1 MAMKLRVPPVWA
13 FLLLIGLFVFL
24 ICALLFDG
32 DWGERI
38 LWSAIVAAPP
48 FTAGAIWGF
57 VVFLGQRG
65 RGKALFTSLKKGHDA
80 QIAAAAPGQARETL
94 KEQQERW
101 QKNLDR
107 LRQACVDVY
116 EHPFYVLIGEP
127 GSGKTT
133 TLRECGLP
141 FPPDGRLK
149 GLGGT
154 RDCDWFFFKGATVLD
169 TAGRWTISDSLRG
182 ESGWPEFLKQ
192 LRRARPQCPV
202 NGIIIVV
209 PSDRLLEDAPDR
221 IAEKATIIR
230 TKLSELQSE
239 LGLQVPAHLL
249 ITKADKI
256 PGFVQFFSF
265 LEDDERQQLVGWAP
279 QGDPYEAFD
288 PSAFSSIF
296 DDFVEK
302 LSVAENRA
310 LLHHFDHEGAAR
322 TITRFPEEIR
332 KIQRALQTYVETIF
346 TSYDVEDGS
355 IFRGFFFSSATQEAS
370 ALEAIFGARKAKPVA
385 YFVRDFYQ
393 HRVFPE
399 RGLAR
404 PSTRRERHNEKM
416 KATVLA
422 VSSVALSVVGG
433 LLLLFAASNLDGLR
447 KFTSSLKPEDL
458 AGAGKL
464 GWDKVKGT
472 RDAWLE
478 AKASYES
485 FRKDLQ
491 QKKNA
496 LIRGLDLGE
505 IGAQWDA
512 AARTGVF
519 HRWPQS
525 VLEALEKD
533 HQSGVEKLKSP
544 AALAPA
550 DAPPAQ
556 LLEAAAVSIQ
566 RLAASRVGAQRLL
579 ELSSG
584 SLQKRLAGDPG
595 APPPADA
602 KAQQQDKERR
612 EKIAKNYWLSLQ
624 ALAREDASVTETERD
639 PSAVRFA
646 AELAGARLIEED
658 PKNLQ
663 TFLDHAPWRADAE
676 KRLADWTPTEIID
689 LWKGVVAVAYDK
701 NRWTGR
707 TWAQLADAFHTSV
720 ASLEKATLL
729 EVDGSRAFSDADR
742 AKIQMECA
750 KALRDGIRVAADEV
764 RVRGDAKPSG
774 GTQRKSLAADIQ
786 AVLLWAP
793 EPDADFVWCDQ
804 LWRDAYRNELNAEQE
819 KSPMWVIVQGAIESL
834 GSLPIPDAAKKSP
847 EPPFLL
853 WALEGLEQ
861 FLTDAKVQ
869 HWDNRRW
876 NGELD
881 LLNGES
887 PKRTQPSAFKRS
899 IERMARGVEAL
910 ESLLPKLQDKD
921 LLFAKATR
929 LLRAYERQSGLF
941 LHYWFLRRGET
952 LSEGTSPRELDEF
965 VQDAFSKK
973 AMGGIALVAIDR
985 RVSDHLSELDKKR
998 PRSGDSTEQ
1007 LTWDTYLTEC
1017 IKNDRFPLLLLASD
1031 GWDGAWN
1038 QVLKYVDD
1046 SKANDLRD
1054 LKSNRDRIQ
1063 GDVHRYVTTVLDK
1076 YRELLAKGLNFRVEE
1091 APPWPEVKSSADAVK
1106 LLETQRAAFKARLVN
1121 LQQSI
1126 ARAVDGPKA
1135 TLAALSDRMR
1145 GHQWLF
1151 PAGHGFNFAQPLVDR
1166 EITPEEME
1174 KYQTQLVKAFEHAL
1188 EKARTGNGGK
1198 GDFTG
1203 TWGEDLAGDLE
1214 WAKADLES
1222 LRVHCDQGIVGSDR
1236 AATKARVESSAQDLR
1251 GKIKEV
1257 IERRPIVTT
1266 SKHILTVEDLV
1277 LISERLKTLGEWSE
1291 LYRQNKQVLAAV
1303 AIKNPKGTSK
1313 PAAEFVEE
1321 GLQAIGRMFEA
1332 SGAGTKA
1339 DLRQARPR
1347 VFRVQ
1352 MELEQVFDPEDKV
1365 KDIFDASVQM
1375 RVRVGGVEK
1384 AFESREVSGK
1394 ILWRLD
1400 VDWSVPPS
1408 GASTAGLKMEFV
1420 DLKIPGA
1427 PSSTILWDPTSSD
1440 WWALEGHLKGTLKD
1454 KLGDGS
1460 EIKLDFA
1467 VKLAQDADRKAMDDL
1482 ILWLSTWSGVALQF
1496 P

>member
-1 MAMKLRVPPVWA
+1 MAMKLRMPPVWA
-13 FLLLIGLFVFL
+13 FLLLIGLVVFL
-24 ICALLFDG
+24 ICILLFDG
-32 DWGERI
+32 EWGERI
-38 LWSAIVAAPP
+38 LWSLGVAAPP
-48 FTAGAIWGF
+48 LAAGAIWGLMAY
-57 VVFLGQRG
+57 LGQRG
-65 RGKALFTSLKKGHDA
+65 RGKALFTSLKRGHDA

-209 PSDRLLEDAPDR
+209 PSDRLLEDPPDR

-230 TKLSELQSE
+230 SKLSELQSE

-279 QGDPYEAFD
+279 QGDPYEPFD
-288 PSAFSSIF
+288 PAAFSSIF

-302 LSVAENRA
+302 LALAENRA

-370 ALEAIFGARKAKPVA
+370 ALEAIFGSRKAKPVA

-447 KFTSSLKPEDL
+447 KFTSSLKPEEL
-458 AGAGKL
+458 AGAGKQ
-464 GWDKVKGT
+464 GWEKVKGT
-472 RDAWLE
+472 RDSWLE
-478 AKASYES
+478 AKTSYET
-485 FRKDLQ
+485 FRADLQ

-505 IGAQWDA
+505 IGRQWDA
-512 AARTGVF
+512 KAREAAF
-519 HRWPQS
+519 HRWPQW
-525 VLEALEKD
+525 VLDALDED
-533 HQSGVEKLKSP
+533 HQTAVTRLKGP
-544 AALAPA
+544 ATLVAA
-550 DAPPAQ
+550 DATPAQ
-556 LLEAAAVSIQ
+556 LLEAAAASIQ
-566 RLAASRVGAQRLL
+566 RLAVWRVGVQRLL
-579 ELSSG
+579 DLSNG
-584 SLQKRLAGDPG
+584 SLLKRVVPDPS

-602 KAQQQDKERR
+602 KAQQQDREQR

-624 ALAREDASVTETERD
+624 ALAREDASITETERD
-639 PSAVRFA
+639 PKAVTFA
-646 AELAGARLIEED
+646 AEFAGARLTKGD
-658 PKNLQ
+658 SKDQ
-663 TFLDHAPWRADAE
+663 AFLDQAPWRASAE
-676 KRLADWTPTEIID
+676 KRLSDWTPAEIID

-707 TWAQLADAFHTSV
+707 TWAQLAEAFHASV
-720 ASLEKATLL
+720 ASLERSTML
-729 EVDGSRAFSDADR
+729 EIDGTRAFSDVDR

-764 RVRGDAKPSG
+764 RVRGDVKPSG

-786 AVLLWAP
+786 AVLKWAP
-793 EPDADFVWCDQ
+793 EPDVDFVWCDL

-834 GSLPIPDAAKKSP
+834 SILPIPDAAMRSP

-853 WALEGLEQ
+853 WAIEGLEQ

-869 HWDNRRW
+869 HWDTRRW

-881 LLNGES
+881 LLNNES

-899 IERMARGVEAL
+899 IERMARGVETL
-910 ESLLPKLQDKD
+910 EALLPRLQDKD
-921 LLFAKATR
+921 LLFNKATR

-973 AMGGIALVAIDR
+973 AMGGIALIAIDR
-985 RVSDHLSELDKKR
+985 RVSDHLSELDKRR

-1007 LTWDTYLTEC
+1007 VTWDTYLTEC

-1054 LKSNRDRIQ
+1054 LKSNRDRIH

-1091 APPWPEVKSSADAVK
+1091 APQWPEVKSSADAVK
-1106 LLETQRAAFKARLVN
+1106 LLETQRSAFKARLVN

-1151 PAGHGFNFAQPLVDR
+1151 PPGHGFNFAQPLVDR

-1174 KYQTQLVKAFEHAL
+1174 KYQTQLAKAFEHAL

-1203 TWGEDLAGDLE
+1203 TWGEDLAGDIE

-1251 GKIKEV
+1251 AKIKEI
-1257 IERRPIVTT
+1257 IERRPVAPRAQL
-1266 SKHILTVEDLV
+1266 ILTIDELV
-1277 LISERLKTLGEWSE
+1277 LVSERLKTLGEWAE

-1303 AIKNPKGTSK
+1303 AIKNANGASK
-1313 PAAEFVEE
+1313 AAAEFVDE

-1332 SGAGTKA
+1332 SGAGIKA
-1339 DLRQARPR
+1339 DLRQARAR
-1347 VFRVQ
+1347 VFRAQ

-1365 KDIFDASVQM
+1365 KDIFDVSVGM

-1384 AFESREVSGK
+1384 AFESRDASGK

-1427 PSSTILWDPTSSD
+1427 PSSTVLWDATASD
-1440 WWALEGHLKGTLKD
+1440 WWPLEGRLKGALKD
-1454 KLGDGS
+1454 KLGDGT

-1467 VKLAQDADRKAMDDL
+1467 VKLVQDADRKAMDDL
-1482 ILWLSTWSGVALQF
+1482 IRWLSTWSGVVLQF